1 MKQRSMIARM
11 LTLLTAILLLLSL
24 SLPTFATEPE
34 DWTPENME
42 TPASGP
48 DQPIEASPAELTPEA
63 EPAQEPEPEP
73 TSDIKPT
80 ASLPIETETPTE
92 APTEPEE
99 TEPPQPAASESASSD
114 STPEAARGMLRL
126 TPDGNLTLVDDME
139 YTGMDEEGNVLSK
152 QFITVQSRDGSFF
165 YIIIDRTGETE
176 NVYFLNQVDLADLK
190 AAASNEPQ
198 EIPEDQCT
206 CTSTC
211 MVGHIDKTCPVCR
224 TNMTQCAAIE
234 SPKSEDQEEE
244 PNETPPETDIPTQ
257 SNSDDA
263 PAKASK
269 MNPVLLIVL
278 VAAIAGIGVLLWKG
292 NLFGKGKQPPR
303 PEYDEDDEDEDDDNF
318 DAPDDDP
325 DSTDDEDD
333 EEEYS
338 FASDPD
344 DDDENEYTDDNS
356 LA

>member
-1 MKQRSMIARM
+1 MKQRSLSARI
-11 LTLLTAILLLLSL
+11 LTLFTAILLLVSL
-24 SLPTFATEPE
+24 SLPVFATDP
-34 DWTPENME
+34 DDRTPENAE
-42 TPASGP
+42 APVSEL
-48 DQPIEASPAELTPEA
+48 DQPDATT
-63 EPAQEPEPEP
+63 EP
-73 TSDIKPT
+73 TSDSEST
-80 ASLPIETETPTE
+80 DSLPIETEAPTE

-303 PEYDEDDEDEDDDNF
+303 PEYDEDDEEEDDDNF

-325 DSTDDEDD
+325 DSTDDEGDE